1 MNLYLSEKLK
11 ALRKEQGISQ
21 EKLAQYLNISFQ
33 AVSKWETGVTT
44 PDISLLPDIARF
56 YGITVDELLQVEKID
71 EDKLYKEYEE
81 KACDMYRNGKRAEV
95 LTLWQ
100 EAYQKMPRNIEVK
113 EMLMSTYYDVDVKQY
128 QKEIIELGMEIYN
141 SDAHGYYKGQAI
153 SALTSVYLEMGNDAL
168 AEQWIKKATSI
179 FNSQEVLY
187 TRMSKGD
194 ELIVDV
200 SFCNHWFLQEMYYG
214 ACAVIKKGGKD
225 AKYEQSVLETV
236 TKIFETVYR
245 NDDMGFEELKK
256 LAHMHL
262 RIARYEA
269 QTTKHT
275 DIIRGHL
282 ERAKVLAEKSLTVR
296 EHTLSAPMI
305 DGWHINAA
313 PSDHKRICCFVR
325 KELHD
330 ACFDAYK
337 EEPWFLE
344 IITALDALS

>member
-1 MNLYLSEKLK
+1 
-11 ALRKEQGISQ
+11 
-21 EKLAQYLNISFQ
+21 
-33 AVSKWETGVTT
+33 
-44 PDISLLPDIARF
+44 
-56 YGITVDELLQVEKID
+56 
-71 EDKLYKEYEE
+71 
-81 KACDMYRNGKRAEV
+81 
-95 LTLWQ
+95 
-100 EAYQKMPRNIEVK
+100 
-113 EMLMSTYYDVDVKQY
+113 
-128 QKEIIELGMEIYN
+128 
-141 SDAHGYYKGQAI
+141 
-153 SALTSVYLEMGNDAL
+153 
-168 AEQWIKKATSI
+168 
-179 FNSQEVLY
+179 
-187 TRMSKGD
+187 MSKGD

-296 EHTLSAPMI
+296 EHTLRAPMI